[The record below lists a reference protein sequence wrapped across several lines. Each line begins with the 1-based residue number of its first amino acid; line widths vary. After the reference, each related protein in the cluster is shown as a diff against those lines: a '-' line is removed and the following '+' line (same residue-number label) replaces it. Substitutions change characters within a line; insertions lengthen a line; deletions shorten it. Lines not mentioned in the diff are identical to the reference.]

1 MYDRFLD
8 IRSETIVMPKKRSS
22 VVKPPFLYKMVDD
35 AEIEGDPP
43 PANTTKTKTP
53 LTVEERQQVVSQLM
67 IVSSWPLF
75 GSLCKKEV
83 KRNCVI
89 FYCTVRI
96 RRSNGL
102 NLSNFI

>member
-1 MYDRFLD
+1 MYNMYDRFLA
-8 IRSETIVMPKKRSS
+8 IRSETIVIERPKKRSS
-22 VVKPPFLYKMVDD
+22 VVKPPFLYKMADD
-35 AEIEGDPP
+35 AKIEGNPP
-43 PANTTKTKTP
+43 PANTTKKKAR

-89 FYCTVRI
+89 FYCKV
-96 RRSNGL
+96 
-102 NLSNFI
+102 